1 MCIHRSKET
10 ASTHAHHKLSNTRA
24 QKSLWYTFVRPTH
37 TSVLE
42 EKHTFTCSHRYVHRY
57 PERSMHTF
65 QNTHTHTLR
74 ATRQLMPICK
84 KQTGAD
90 WHWGWRLGSYK
101 PPPLTNQNILPSRQ
115 PLQQGAGLS
124 KHWGGEDDPQ
134 LVLCRPLRG
143 LSSNGF
149 PEPGQGTEQKG
160 ALVESTHQPIT
171 VTERH

>member
-1 MCIHRSKET
+1 MHTQKQGNCQHPCPSQ
-10 ASTHAHHKLSNTRA
+10 A
-24 QKSLWYTFVRPTH
+24 QQH
-37 TSVLE
+37 
-42 EKHTFTCSHRYVHRY
+42 TCSKVTLVHIC
-57 PERSMHTF
+57 EAHTYLCARGKTHIHMF
-65 QNTHTHTLR
+65 TQVCTQVPRKEHAYIPKYTHTHTLR

-134 LVLCRPLRG
+134 LVLCRPLRR